1 MVGQRQRQT
10 NEQAE
15 RSRTVPQGPRRRPVR
30 GGRWGPILV
39 LLFGATGLVGLGARP
54 AIAATP
60 AVHPSVV
67 ATLSLANFVI
77 VDPLGNATSH
87 SGPAD
92 VALGSGQHLLSFD
105 TLGYRFTFI
114 DTARVLEIG
123 QYSTSVDAWV
133 GMTNDP
139 SCEAGTTHGGF
150 RIDQVAYD
158 SSGQPTA
165 LGVQFEFDCDSGTQV
180 HGTIA
185 YDLTDTTSNQGYY
198 LYQRSGVPG
207 GFGND
212 NYLLYLGDPALLGTN
227 APIVGMVPTASG
239 DGYRMAASDGG
250 VFAFGDARFEG
261 SCPGIGGCRGAA
273 VSVVPDATGNGY
285 WVVTNSGAVYTFG
298 DAVND
303 GQPGTQSSSIT
314 SAAATPDGDGSWIL
328 DAAGQ
333 VFPFG
338 NAASPG
344 GMPPGSAGGFNPASA
359 VFATSD
365 GAGYLVVTAAGKVS
379 CFGDAPADG
388 DMSATHLNGPIVAA
402 SGS

>member
-10 NEQAE
+10 NEQPE

-39 LLFGATGLVGLGARP
+39 LLLGATGLVGLGARP

-139 SCEAGTTHGGF
+139 SCGAGTTHGGF

-212 NYLLYLGDPALLGTN
+212 NYLLYLGDPALHGTN

-250 VFAFGDARFEG
+250 VFAFGDAGFYG
-261 SCPGIGGCRGAA
+261 SMGARA
-273 VSVVPDATGNGY
+273 LNAPIVGMAATRDGMGY
-285 WVVTNSGAVYTFG
+285 WLVASDGGVFAFG
-298 DAVND
+298 DAGFYGSMGARALNAPIV
-303 GQPGTQSSSIT
+303 GM
-314 SAAATPDGDGSWIL
+314 AATPDGMGYWFVATDG
-328 DAAGQ
+328 G
-333 VFPFG
+333 
-338 NAASPG
+338 
-344 GMPPGSAGGFNPASA
+344 
-359 VFATSD
+359 VFA
-365 GAGYLVVTAAGKVS
+365 
-379 CFGDAPADG
+379 FGDAPFLG
-388 DMSATHLNGPIVAA
+388 GVGGTGITTVAGMA
-402 SGS
+402 I